1 MEKVLV
7 SIPDALADRLRA
19 MIPARQR
26 SKVIAHLIENEIKK
40 REKVLYEC
48 ALSLEKDSAL
58 NKEMS
63 DWDITL
69 KDGLNDETW

>member
-1 MEKVLV
+1 MLVFPGFISCHELLDEGKLFKV
-7 SIPDALADRLRA
+7 RL
-19 MIPARQR
+19 MKK
-26 SKVIAHLIENEIKK
+26 SLLEVAHEIEND
-40 REKVLYEC
+40 LYEC
-48 ALSLEKDSAL
+48 ALSPEKDSAL